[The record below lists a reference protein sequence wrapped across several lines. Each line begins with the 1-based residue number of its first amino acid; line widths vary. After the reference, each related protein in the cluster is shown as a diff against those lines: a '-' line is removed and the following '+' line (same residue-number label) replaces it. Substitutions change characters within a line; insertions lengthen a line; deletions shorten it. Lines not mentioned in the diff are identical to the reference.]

1 MHKNFPKILISNNLY
16 GLLSSKNDKTN
27 YHDNILEPVSTV
39 LKLAIVSFLP
49 IGTKISIRDNNIYIQ
64 NPSLLQGIFRW
75 SNGDKF
81 SDLHNL
87 IHPLKKFM
95 DLRDTSI
102 IFNDNKSDLFV
113 SLAVKGLQR
122 LKKTYADNSIVIQ
135 TFELYEDILLGVKIR
150 RNSMGSDTSS
160 ETERATF
167 DIYERFNALWVQDEI
182 EIIHHIL
189 SHLNKSYDESENG
202 ETITNPYLNSLI
214 VILDKKEKE
223 TTNILLNVHKMA

>member
-16 GLLSSKNDKTN
+16 GILSNKNDKTN